1 MKRHKGARRMP
12 SKATPQLRQFE
23 HDWLP
28 RLNAPLKAAV
38 QHDTGDE
45 RLAAAMT
52 YSLLAGGK
60 RLRPLLTVATLQTV
74 GGQFNET
81 RDWRPVMAL
90 ELLHTYSLIHDDLPA
105 MDNDPLRRGLATN
118 HVKFGAGLATL
129 AGDGLLTLAFQW
141 LTATD
146 LPATQQV
153 ALTQALALAAGPQ
166 GMVAGQARDIQA
178 EHVDLALTDL
188 RTLHR
193 EKTGALLHYAVQA
206 GLILGDVTPARW
218 APYLAFADAFGLA
231 FQIYDDI
238 LDVVA
243 TPAEMG
249 KATQKDAG
257 EAKNTYPG
265 KLGLQG
271 ANDALIQTIA
281 TGKAALAQTD
291 AAVNTDLLAA
301 FFSYFDTKRVKA

>member
-1 MKRHKGARRMP
+1 MP
-12 SKATPQLRQFE
+12 SKVLRAFE
-23 HDWLP
+23 DQWVP
-28 RLNAPLKAAV
+28 RLNAPLQAAV
-38 QHDTGDE
+38 EADTTDA
-45 RLAAAMT
+45 RLAEAMT

-60 RLRPLLTVATLQTV
+60 RLRPLLTVATLTTV
-74 GGQFNET
+74 GGHFDEAT
-81 RDWRPVMAL
+81 DWRPVMAL

-105 MDNDPLRRGLATN
+105 MDNDPLRRGEPTN
-118 HVKFGAGLATL
+118 HMKFGAGMATL

-141 LTATD
+141 LTATA
-146 LPATQQV
+146 LPATTQV
-153 ALTQALALAAGPQ
+153 ALTQALAQGAGPN
-166 GMVAGQARDIQA
+166 GMVAGQARDVQS
-178 EHVDLALTDL
+178 EHVDLPMAQL

-206 GLILGDVTPARW
+206 GLILGNVPVAQRQ
-218 APYLAFADAFGLA
+218 PYLDFADAFGLA

-243 TPAEMG
+243 TPEELG

-265 KLGLQG
+265 KLGLAG
-271 ANDALIQTIA
+271 ANQALIDTIA
-281 TGKAALAQTD
+281 QGQAALQRVPAGQDTR
-291 AAVNTDLLAA
+291 LLAA